1 MIFDIIKLIIK
12 ITKKLVKQKKK
23 NFMSNLYNLF
33 TSIRTG
39 YSNVLSL
46 FCAVLI
52 SGLFCAPSFGQILVP
67 NTTTIN
73 ETFDGMGTSTTSAL
87 PTNWKMSPAGGGLSP
102 TWSNVA
108 NFAAVNQGA
117 SSGTPTSGGRYNFGN
132 GTNTSD
138 RSPGIMTSG
147 SYASPNAIMSYFRNT
162 NGQNIQS
169 LTVGYTLERYRIN
182 TALAS
187 VSFSYSLDGSN
198 WIAVS
203 GGDIASSSL
212 PTGTL
217 SWATNFNPTGTP
229 STTNPGIV
237 TLSNISITG
246 LSIPTNGDFYLR
258 WNLITTGGNSQAIA
272 VDNFSLSA
280 TFGAPTPT
288 INVTGTLSKFY
299 SNDGIG
305 SEVQSVS
312 VSGNNLTNN
321 ITIGPLSGYEFST
334 SSTGPFN
341 STVTL
346 NQSGGTVATTTVFAR
361 LPSTSLVGSYSGN
374 IDFVSSPATTVQ
386 RSVTGQVYSNG
397 TSLTTGNIVTLRVG
411 ESGGGALST
420 NSAPVFIDE
429 YTTNGVFVQSIAMPF
444 KTNSGNRK
452 FSISGT
458 STTEGFL
465 NLSPDGQYLSFGG
478 YDAIAGTVGISSTT
492 SSSVNRVVARVTQN
506 GVINTTTTITDG
518 FNGGSIRSAATVDGN
533 AFWTGGAGTGGTR
546 YVTLGGTTSVLV
558 SGAPTNTRGT
568 AIYNSQLYASS
579 GSAPYVGVNTVGP
592 GLPTTLGAGTTT
604 LSTGGDLKNPNGFVF
619 GDIDDNGTPD
629 VLYVADS
636 DSGIVKFSN
645 NSGTWTKRGMLK
657 NPTGRASFGL
667 GIQVSGGNRILFIC
681 LGTSSTPAT
690 EIYKFTDVS
699 GATSNITSNGVDIL
713 TACGSP
719 IITSPS
725 ATNVMFK
732 GVSFAPVNVPTPTI
746 QHTFTTPASTVSQ
759 GTSEAIYAVELNIT
773 DGNALLTGM
782 TVQTSGAYLGSDF
795 TNFKLVLSTN
805 STYDLSDPV
814 LSTISTSTGPG
825 QTLAFTGLG
834 QNLPVNTTRYLFV
847 VASASGCA
855 SVGNTVEITSTPLTN
870 ITYSNPASVKNGTP
884 TAGSSVTT
892 AVGILDNVTSF
903 TAVGGQ
909 PTVQL
914 SWTNPAC
921 ITEVVIVAH
930 TAPITGTPSGSYTG
944 NTNYLGSGS
953 AFPGGGRVVY
963 VGGASPQTITGLTL
977 NQLYY
982 FKAFV
987 KFNTNY
993 SPGVQVT
1000 ATPTLVNIYSRASG
1014 ISHSGAIWSLSP
1026 TGTPQTLSAIGGMS
1040 VSRGLVIQSGDTVNL
1055 SQSGGAVLC
1064 RELIVQNGAVFKTNL
1079 TTNTYLSVYGDVTNN
1094 GIIGTGDVTVNTI
1107 CLNVEGTSVFFKGNG
1122 VTDFNVIRKNTAT
1135 NATTTLYFQSNVNVR
1150 ATSTSGLYNNFA
1162 NSKLNTVISTGK
1174 TLNVL
1179 GDVGL
1184 DGFNGTEASERS
1196 GNIINNGNFY
1206 VGGTLFLRNNNAT
1219 AGYGCAFSTGTG
1231 SYTQVG
1237 NLLTDLSLGQGTNVN
1252 LSSTSKMDVFGTVTV
1267 TSGTLS
1273 SNGSIVLKS
1282 TGSST
1287 ARIANSAGTISGS
1300 ITSERYIPS
1309 TGWHLTG
1316 TVLSGQTITDWRD
1329 DMWTQGPMPGVHTPN
1344 PGYFTSSLY
1353 SYDDSN
1359 DDAIPYSAQTT
1370 KGWVVPTT
1378 SSIDAYK
1385 GYRVWINTG
1394 SILDNT
1400 GTYVMEPSPITLNYS
1415 GVGSYSGWNLVMN
1428 PHLSAVN
1435 TTGFTW
1441 GSNVQQTVVIW
1452 NPVTNSYQYTGQLGG
1467 LTGVTLNNS
1476 ITPIA
1481 SGQAFFVK
1489 CTAPSTLT
1497 IPQSAKA
1504 TTSGSFFRTATE
1516 QSSPNALEIRIKN
1529 VISEFDATLFQFVDG
1544 SEYGYETSYDAS
1556 KVMNPG
1562 LNVYTKINGD
1572 NYAINAIPSG
1582 DESVIVGLG
1591 YSTRMPGIHGF
1602 QFDGLNIL
1610 NGYNQVYLRDLMNG
1624 TITEI
1629 TSSDTYSFNTEAG
1642 EFGDRF
1648 EIIFTNSVTAI
1659 EDIKVNE
1666 SVKIYPNPVF
1676 SDEVTVNT
1684 LDNSG
1689 DINVVVTD
1697 IIGRVVINKFFNRG
1711 EEIKFNKPS
1720 RSGQYFVKVKT
1731 PKTTVTKTLS
1741 VK

>member
-1 MIFDIIKLIIK
+1 MSLNLFIK
-12 ITKKLVKQKKK
+12 IIKKLVKQKKK

-33 TSIRTG
+33 TGIRTG

-46 FCAVLI
+46 FCAILI
-52 SGLFCAPSFGQILVP
+52 SGFFCAPTVFGQSPVITQETMGTVGG
-67 NTTTIN
+67 TTTIAAH
-73 ETFDGMGTSTTSAL
+73 ETANGFVNT
-87 PTNWKMSPAGGGLSP
+87 GL
-102 TWSNVA
+102 T
-108 NFAAVNQGA
+108 
-117 SSGTPTSGGRYNFGN
+117 
-132 GTNTSD
+132 
-138 RSPGIMTSG
+138 MTSG
-147 SYASPNAIMSYFRNT
+147 SAT
-162 NGQNIQS
+162 NPADLRATS
-169 LTVGYTLERYRIN
+169 VSSGYTGASGGANVFMTSTNAQYGFAIEGINASAYTSLSLQFAYRKEVATGLPTLAVDYWNGTTWVNIPFTFTQ
-182 TALAS
+182 TATAS
-187 VSFSYSLDGSN
+187 VAWYQS
-198 WIAVS
+198 
-203 GGDIASSSL
+203 
-212 PTGTL
+212 PTISIPSAGQINGLKLRWLKSGTL
-217 SWATNFNPTGTP
+217 STRLDDITLTGILPVPT
-229 STTNPGIV
+229 V
-237 TLSNISITG
+237 
-246 LSIPTNGDFYLR
+246 
-258 WNLITTGGNSQAIA
+258 
-272 VDNFSLSA
+272 
-280 TFGAPTPT
+280 
-288 INVTGTLSKFY
+288 NVTGTFAKFY
-299 SNDGIG
+299 ANSGLG

-312 VSGNNLTNN
+312 VNGSNLTNN
-321 ITIGPLSGYEFST
+321 IVVGPLSGYEFST
-334 SSTGPFN
+334 SSTGPF
-341 STVTL
+341 SSSLTL
-346 NQSGGTVATTTVFAR
+346 NQSSGTVASTTVYAR
-361 LPSTSLVGSYSGN
+361 IPTSNSVGTYSGN
-374 IDFVSSPATTVQ
+374 LSFVSSPATTVNK
-386 RSVTGQVYSNG
+386 SMNGQVYSNG
-397 TSLTTGNIVTLRVG
+397 SSFTTGNIVTLRVG
-411 ESGGGALST
+411 EIGGDLLTTG
-420 NSAPVFIDE
+420 SAPVFIDE
-429 YTTNGVFVQSIAMPF
+429 YTTNGAFVQSVPLPF
-444 KTNSGNRK
+444 KTSGSSKK
-452 FSISGT
+452 FSVNGL

-465 NLSPDGQYLSFGG
+465 NLSPDGQYLTFGG
-478 YDAIAGTVGISSTT
+478 YDAIPGVTGISST
-492 SSSVNRVVARVTQN
+492 SSASYNRVVARVTQN
-506 GVINTTTTITDG
+506 GTINTTTSMTDG
-518 FNGGSIRSAATVDGN
+518 FSAGSIRSAATVDGN
-533 AFWTGGAGTGGTR
+533 SFWAGGAGTGGGTR
-546 YVTLGGTTSVLV
+546 YVTLGGTTSTLV
-558 SGAPTNTRGT
+558 SAAPTNTRGT
-568 AIYNSQLYASS
+568 AIYNSQLYTSS
-579 GSAPYVGVNTVGP
+579 QSGTNIGVSTVGS
-592 GLPTTLGAGTTT
+592 GLPTTVGNTTT
-604 LSTGGDLKNPNGFVF
+604 ILSGTATNADLTNPQGFVF
-619 GDIDDNGTPD
+619 ADMDGNGTPE
-629 VLYVADS
+629 VLYVADGNL
-636 DSGIVKFSN
+636 GIVKFSN
-645 NSGTWTKRGMLK
+645 NGGVWTKRGSLP
-657 NPTGRASFGL
+657 NPSARASAGL
-667 GIQVSGGNRILFIC
+667 GLQMSGTDRVLFIC
-681 LGTSSTPAT
+681 LGTSSSPAN
-690 EIYKFTDVS
+690 EIYKFVDNS
-699 GATSNITSNGVDIL
+699 AAESNITSSGTDIIL
-713 TACGSP
+713 ACGSP
-719 IITSPS
+719 IITSSSP
-725 ATNVMFK
+725 TTMLFK

-855 SVGNTVEITSTPLTN
+855 SVGNTVEITSTSLTN

-884 TAGSSVTT
+884 AAGTSVTT

-914 SWTNPAC
+914 SWTNPTC
-921 ITEVVIVAH
+921 ITEVLIVAH

-963 VGGASPQTITGLTL
+963 VGSLSPQTITGLTL

-1040 VSRGLVIQSGDTVNL
+1040 ATRGLVIQSGDTVNL

-1179 GDVGL
+1179 GDVAL

-1219 AGYGCAFSTGTG
+1219 AGYGCAFSTGAG

-1237 NLLTDLSLGQGTNVN
+1237 NLLTDLLLGQGTNVN

-1309 TGWHLTG
+1309 TGWHFTG
-1316 TVLSGQTITDWRD
+1316 TVLSSQTITDWRD

-1359 DDAIPYSAQTT
+1359 DDVIPYSTQTT
-1370 KGWVVPTT
+1370 NGWVVPTT
-1378 SSIDAYK
+1378 SNIDAYK
-1385 GYRVWINTG
+1385 GYRVWINVG

-1400 GTYVMEPSPITLNYS
+1400 GTYIMEPSPINLSYS
-1415 GVGSYSGWNLVMN
+1415 GVGSYSGWNLIMN

-1435 TTGFTW
+1435 TSGFTW
-1441 GSNVQQTVVIW
+1441 GAGVQQVVVLW
-1452 NPVTNSYQYTGQLGG
+1452 NPVTSQYQYSGTLGG

-1489 CTAPSTLT
+1489 CTSASTLT

-1504 TTSGSFFRTATE
+1504 ATSGTFFRTATE
-1516 QSSPNALEIRIKN
+1516 GQNALEIRIKN
-1529 VISEFDATLFQFVDG
+1529 PTSKMDACLLQFVPESQVGYEIEWDATKFTNTD
-1544 SEYGYETSYDAS
+1544 
-1556 KVMNPG
+1556 
-1562 LNVYTKINGD
+1562 LNIYTVVNNENLAINGMPFD
-1572 NYAINAIPSG
+1572 GDQVVVNLGFSTNYDG
-1582 DESVIVGLG
+1582 V
-1591 YSTRMPGIHGF
+1591 HGF
-1602 QFDGLNIL
+1602 QFDGLNFL
-1610 NGYNQVYLRDLMNG
+1610 NFTGDVYLRDNY
-1624 TITEI
+1624 TSNIYQI
-1629 TSSDTYSFNTEAG
+1629 TSSDTYPFSSSIGTFN
-1642 EFGDRF
+1642 DRF
-1648 EIIFTNSVTAI
+1648 DLIFSNSVTN
-1659 EDIKVNE
+1659 V
-1666 SVKIYPNPVF
+1666 SQLVKSPTMVVYPNPVIG
-1676 SDEVTVNT
+1676 DEFVVKVEESTNNMEVMVCDLLGKVVSKSNGSVVKKPTV
-1684 LDNSG
+1684 
-1689 DINVVVTD
+1689 
-1697 IIGRVVINKFFNRG
+1697 
-1711 EEIKFNKPS
+1711 
-1720 RSGQYFVKVKT
+1720 SGQYIVKVKT
-1731 PKTTVTKTLS
+1731 EKSTYIKNVV